1 MIVTLS
7 EIQGT
12 CQKALM
18 GCRFPAGLE
27 EDAGR
32 AAAWLEVRGLDGIVA
47 LLAALDRWDG
57 AAAPAE
63 IGQRA
68 LADGTREVAAGGR
81 SAVLVGGLLID
92 LAAAD
97 ALAHP
102 GARRITVSGLTA
114 PHFLL
119 PQADLQR
126 RHGLDFRIGWQT
138 SQASQAPAGPP
149 LGGGLVGAGTGATL
163 YGDWG
168 HGGDTAFEAT
178 IECCRSGDAD
188 FSADVFGGLPVMAEP
203 AELVSRAKRELGSG
217 LGVADD
223 LWARLWAYAHRA
235 LVPATDESRARGAG
249 VVGSDKN

>member
-32 AAAWLEVRGLDGIVA
+32 AAAWLEVRGLDGIA
-47 LLAALDRWDG
+47 SLLSALDRWDG
-57 AAAPAE
+57 AKAPAE
-63 IGQRA
+63 IVQRA
-68 LADGTREVAAGGR
+68 RAGGTREVAAGGR
-81 SAVLVGGLLID
+81 SAVLIGGLLID

-102 GARRITVSGLTA
+102 GPRRLDVSGLAA
-114 PHFLL
+114 PQFLL

-126 RHGLDFRIGWQT
+126 RHGLDFRMNWQPPDG
-138 SQASQAPAGPP
+138 AP
-149 LGGGLVGAGTGATL
+149 LGGGLLEAGTGATL
-163 YGDWG
+163 YGDWS

-178 IECCRSGDAD
+178 IECCRGGETTL
-188 FSADVFGGLPVMAEP
+188 SADAFDGLPIIAEP
-203 AELVSRAKRELGSG
+203 AELAARAERELGSG
-217 LGVADD
+217 LSVADD
-223 LWARLWAYAHRA
+223 LWTRLWAYAHRA
-235 LVPATDESRARGAG
+235 LVPATAESRARGAG